1 LRLIFL
7 TMQAELIEAL
17 QRQLSSNLQT
27 KKKKRKKRHRSLN
40 KQQELRDLREMRE
53 SLMMP
58 LDEFE
63 DPMKRSDP
71 VYQPEETDYV
81 SET

>member
-1 LRLIFL
+1 
-7 TMQAELIEAL
+7 MQAELIEAL
-17 QRQLSSNLQT
+17 QRQLSSNLQ
-27 KKKKRKKRHRSLN
+27 KKKKRRKRHRSLN

-71 VYQPEETDYV
+71 VYQPEVTDYV

>member
-1 LRLIFL
+1 
-7 TMQAELIEAL
+7 MQAELIEAV
-17 QRQLSSNLQT
+17 QRQLSANLH
-27 KKKKRKKRHRSLN
+27 KRKKKRKKRHRSLN
-40 KQQELRDLREMRE
+40 KQQEVRDLREMRE

-63 DPMKRSDP
+63 DPMKRTDP
-71 VYQPEETDYV
+71 VYQPEETDFV